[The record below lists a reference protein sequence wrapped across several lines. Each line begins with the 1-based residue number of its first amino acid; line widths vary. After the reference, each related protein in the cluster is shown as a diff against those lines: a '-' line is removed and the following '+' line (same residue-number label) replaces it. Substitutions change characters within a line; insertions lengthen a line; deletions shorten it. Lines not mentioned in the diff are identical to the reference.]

1 MFEGVDDNV
10 TVEVGK
16 LDIDDKSGDVVID
29 GELDPVDML
38 PAVDSRVV
46 GRNIVTGFSGVFG
59 GNSVEELVL
68 KVGVTFIDDDVIV

>member
-38 PAVDSRVV
+38 PALGD
-46 GRNIVTGFSGVFG
+46 TT
-59 GNSVEELVL
+59 VEEECLYYYH
-68 KVGVTFIDDDVIV
+68 